1 MAMIEA
7 GGKIKSLQELA
18 VISRSLKSKGKKVV
32 HCHGVFDLLHPGHI
46 RHFEAAKKHGDIL
59 IVTVTPDRFVNK
71 GPGRP
76 AFKEILRAESIA
88 ALSQVDY
95 VAINETPTAVE
106 AIKKIQP
113 SCYVKGSDYKEST
126 KDITGGINKEEE
138 AVRSVG
144 GRMVFTNEITFSST
158 SLINN
163 NFDIYPEQAKPFLH
177 EFSKRYTADN
187 VIERMGQLKK
197 LKVLAIG
204 EAIIDQYVYCQA
216 MGKSP
221 KENIVSTRYVSQ
233 ETFAGG
239 TLAAANHLAGF
250 VGEVTLVTGL
260 GKDGA
265 EHEKF
270 IRSKLK
276 PNVEMKVFQTQ
287 APTVVKR
294 RFVDAAFLTKMF
306 EISYLD
312 DKPQAEEMNKPML
325 QYLAK
330 EIPKYDMVFVTDYGH
345 GFISPETVKLLT
357 EKTKFLAVNTQ
368 ANSANFGYNL
378 ITKYPKANFICIDE
392 PEMRLAQHNKFG
404 PLENLMK
411 DLKKK
416 MKVENM
422 IVTRGHNGSMAYAKN
437 QFVKS
442 PVFSNKIVDRT
453 GAGDAFFSLAAPCVA
468 AGFPMDLTSFIGNAA
483 GALAVTIVCNREPI
497 EPVPFYKFITALLK

>member
-1 MAMIEA
+1 MSGTKLKTLKEISETV
-7 GGKIKSLQELA
+7 KSLRA
-18 VISRSLKSKGKKVV
+18 KGKTVV
-32 HCHGVFDLLHPGHI
+32 HCHGVFDLIHPGHI
-46 RHFEAAKKHGDIL
+46 RHFEAAKKFGDIL
-59 IVTVTPDRFVNK
+59 VVTVTPDRFVNK

-76 AFKEILRAESIA
+76 AFKEDLRAESIA
-88 ALSQVDY
+88 ALSFVDM

-106 AIKKIQP
+106 AIKRIQP
-113 SCYVKGSDYKEST
+113 NYYVKGSDYKEAE
-126 KDITGGINKEEE
+126 KDITGGIAKEEA
-138 AVRSVG
+138 AVRSG
-144 GRMVFTNEITFSST
+144 GGKLVFTNEITFSST

-163 NFDIYPEQAKPFLH
+163 YFNIYPEQAKPFLQD
-177 EFSKRYTADN
+177 FSKRYTADG
-187 VIERMGQLKK
+187 IIKKMEQLKK

-250 VGEVTLVTGL
+250 VGDVTLVTGL

-287 APTVVKR
+287 APTIIKR

-306 EISYLD
+306 EISYLE
-312 DKPQAEEMNKPML
+312 DKPQAEEMDKPML

-330 EIPKYDMVFVTDYGH
+330 ELPKYDMVFVTDYGH
-345 GFISPETVKLLT
+345 GFISQEVVDLLT
-357 EKTKFLAVNTQ
+357 SKSKFLAVNTQ

-378 ITKYPKANFICIDE
+378 ITKYPKANFTCIDE

-404 PLENLMK
+404 PLEDLMK
-411 DLKKK
+411 DMKKK

-437 QFVKS
+437 EFVKS

-497 EPVPFYKFITALLK
+497 EPVAFYKFITALLK